1 MAGSSVTV
9 ERVTDGD
16 TIVLRD
22 GRRVRLVQIDRPEV
36 YFGTECYGPE
46 ASALA
51 ERLIPP
57 GTRVRLE
64 REPAT
69 DRVDG
74 YGRLL
79 RYVLRWEDGLNK
91 RGCCNRATLPR
102 G

>member
-1 MAGSSVTV
+1 
-9 ERVTDGD
+9 
-16 TIVLRD
+16 
-22 GRRVRLVQIDRPEV
+22 VRLVQIDTPEV
-36 YFGTECYGPE
+36 YFGTECDGQE

-69 DRVDG
+69 DSVDD

-79 RYVLRWEDGLNK
+79 RYVIRRDGVN
-91 RGCCNRATLPR
+91 LPALL
-102 G
+102 